1 VIPNV
6 GELWELT
13 ETHLVTVGR
22 QAASFLLSAP
32 ALVVAECPPNGEP
45 GSRGGFYEVLWAGE
59 IRAIPFAELPWIRF
73 GARLG

>member
-1 VIPNV
+1 MIPNV

-32 ALVVAECPPNGEP
+32 ALVVAECPDGEP
-45 GSRGGFYEVLWAGE
+45 GAGGGFYEVLWAGE
-59 IRAIPFAELPWIRF
+59 IRAIPFAELPWMRF